1 MPLAPQIRAN
11 PIGHDAFRMRGAMGA
26 PRGRAEPIR
35 RAERSAPTPPPRA
48 GKDWGSNV
56 QSGLDARQQARAL
69 DTSHDDDED
78 EEITLC

>member
-1 MPLAPQIRAN
+1 MPQIRAN

-26 PRGRAEPIR
+26 PQVRAES
-35 RAERSAPTPPPRA
+35 RATTHGSAQTPPPRA

>member
-1 MPLAPQIRAN
+1 M
-11 PIGHDAFRMRGAMGA
+11 
-26 PRGRAEPIR
+26 R
-35 RAERSAPTPPPRA
+35 RAAAPSPFATPSAQHCRRCTPA

>member
-1 MPLAPQIRAN
+1 MAGGRTSPGGTALDHKARATTH
-11 PIGHDAFRMRGAMGA
+11 G
-26 PRGRAEPIR
+26 
-35 RAERSAPTPPPRA
+35 SAQTPPPRA

>member
-1 MPLAPQIRAN
+1 
-11 PIGHDAFRMRGAMGA
+11 MGA

-35 RAERSAPTPPPRA
+35 RAERSAPPPQPRS

-69 DTSHDDDED
+69 DTSQDDDED

>member
-1 MPLAPQIRAN
+1 M
-11 PIGHDAFRMRGAMGA
+11 
-26 PRGRAEPIR
+26 R
-35 RAERSAPTPPPRA
+35 RAAAPSQTAAPPATSQHCRRTPA

>member
-1 MPLAPQIRAN
+1 
-11 PIGHDAFRMRGAMGA
+11 MGA
-26 PRGRAEPIR
+26 PQGRAEAIC
-35 RAERSAPTPPPRA
+35 RATPSAQRHRLRTHA

>member
-1 MPLAPQIRAN
+1 M
-11 PIGHDAFRMRGAMGA
+11 
-26 PRGRAEPIR
+26 R
-35 RAERSAPTPPPRA
+35 RASAPIARHHPRLSATAATARA

>member
-1 MPLAPQIRAN
+1 
-11 PIGHDAFRMRGAMGA
+11 MGA
-26 PRGRAEPIR
+26 PQAAPSPSVAPSAHHR
-35 RAERSAPTPPPRA
+35 RLRTPA

>member
-1 MPLAPQIRAN
+1 MAHAVMR
-11 PIGHDAFRMRGAMGA
+11 DAT
-26 PRGRAEPIR
+26 RAES
-35 RAERSAPTPPPRA
+35 RATTHGSAPTPPPRA